1 MLAEWKFSEKFKISC
16 KTIGRVARPV
26 SVSGIL
32 ISRNG
37 SSQFFI
43 CSVQTFSNIV
53 TAGGGGGGIDLS
65 LYRNILFDW
74 SSWWGGHTVLTGEQD
89 VRLSASVTWQPLTCQ
104 TMFYPSTS
112 LASSCL
118 PSSLDLPVQLRIKTD
133 QTFIGFELSF
143 CAAGYKQASISPGR
157 GRNR

>member
-16 KTIGRVARPV
+16 KTMGRVAW
-26 SVSGIL
+26 SVCVAGIL

-43 CSVQTFSNIV
+43 CPVQSTDCRRFQIFSQRGA
-53 TAGGGGGGIDLS
+53 AGAACIDLYP
-65 LYRNILFDW
+65 YRNILFDW
-74 SSWWGGHTVLTGEQD
+74 FYWRGRQTVVTGEQD

-118 PSSLDLPVQLRIKTD
+118 PQGPAQ
-133 QTFIGFELSF
+133 
-143 CAAGYKQASISPGR
+143 
-157 GRNR
+157 N